1 MHCGTCV
8 TQTGKSKH
16 NTVSQAGAKSNG
28 VLERRARFHGCAVR
42 HARDGMERLRN
53 RCLDGKLSNAAC
65 RLLLGT
71 GGAMPHHCQ
80 RICESVCQRLLRGLF
95 VRLLGLLPCRLVG
108 VRAAPHERH
117 HGREDQHAA
126 SHRSSRTDLDEA
138 RRCGCWLA
146 NFWKRYDT
154 CFFLAWLVRRRLG
167 ASWLCGGPFCFF
179 VCIQTT

>member
-28 VLERRARFHGCAVR
+28 VLKRRARFHGCAVR

-126 SHRSSRTDLDEA
+126 SHIYISGA
-138 RRCGCWLA
+138 VVGV
-146 NFWKRYDT
+146 
-154 CFFLAWLVRRRLG
+154 FFSASCLQQRLG
-167 ASWLCGGPFCFF
+167 SAHAQPALFILTRRGHRLLLLRGLAP
-179 VCIQTT
+179 V